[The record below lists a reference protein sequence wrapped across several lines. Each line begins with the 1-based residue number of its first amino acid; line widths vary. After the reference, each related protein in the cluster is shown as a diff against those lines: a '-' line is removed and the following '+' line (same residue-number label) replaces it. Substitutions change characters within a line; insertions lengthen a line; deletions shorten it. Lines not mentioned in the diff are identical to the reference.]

1 MPTQTKTILPLALRT
16 DFVQT
21 SPAVD
26 VPVGL
31 LAARFRME
39 STEFLTP
46 DLTCQ
51 FQMEETN
58 NGTDWR
64 FVAGQAPFLGGQLKN
79 GQPVLPSM
87 RVTFNDGATQI
98 RGTVTTQGSWRWAL
112 VVDLET

>member
-1 MPTQTKTILPLALRT
+1 
-16 DFVQT
+16 
-21 SPAVD
+21 
-26 VPVGL
+26 
-31 LAARFRME
+31 ME

-64 FVAGQAPFLGGQLKN
+64 FVAGQSPFVGGQLKN